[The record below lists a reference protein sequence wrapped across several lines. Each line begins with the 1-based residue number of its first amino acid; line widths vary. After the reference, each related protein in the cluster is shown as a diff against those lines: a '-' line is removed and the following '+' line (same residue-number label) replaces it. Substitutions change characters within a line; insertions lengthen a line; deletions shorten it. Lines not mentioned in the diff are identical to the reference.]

1 MTKVGLL
8 TIQQKDSLLGHHY
21 EEMSYFYPIQDI
33 NTDWVISTQ
42 EMDYCINPDFEW
54 VKTLPLID
62 WLGPYTPVSGST
74 EYVGS

>member
-1 MTKVGLL
+1 MIKVGKL
-8 TIQQKDSLLGHHY
+8 TIAQKDSLLGHKY
-21 EEMSYFYPIQDI
+21 SDDSYFNPVQDT
-33 NTDWVISTQ
+33 NGDWVISTQ
-42 EMDYCINPDFEW
+42 EMDYCINPDFDW